1 MTEEETIRKCKTYV
15 VKDVEA
21 RMEVEGDKCHNRKRR
36 GRNDACVLLPYWSNG
51 FCNGSLEKLALYY
64 AIAGRP
70 YVWELTHRSPR
81 PFLWLIIV
89 LRFQFSISH
98 KDPSPDLPQTPP
110 QSRLNPLL
118 LQATVF

>member
-1 MTEEETIRKCKTYV
+1 MTLVYCSLIGV
-15 VKDVEA
+15 MDFV
-21 RMEVEGDKCHNRKRR
+21 M
-36 GRNDACVLLPYWSNG
+36 W
-51 FCNGSLEKLALYY
+51 SLEKLALYY